1 MGMTMK
7 RAEKATH
14 QETLANVSRNGK
26 VNAEFASP
34 KLIAEHGLRMTP
46 ADYREHRMGRGTRDA
61 ETAKE
66 IKASHTRYPRITT
79 RKG

>member
-7 RAEKATH
+7 RTEKATH
-14 QETLANVSRNGK
+14 QDVLANVSRNGK

-61 ETAKE
+61 ETARE
-66 IKASHTRYPRITT
+66 IKVSHSRF
-79 RKG
+79 RKTERRG